1 MRLLLLAILIFTGLQ
16 VSGQPDYKPWDQLL
30 SKYVN
35 VSGNV
40 DYAGLK
46 KDEATLDKIV
56 DQFSKTKID
65 KSWSKNDQLA
75 FWINAYNAFTL
86 QLITD
91 NFPIKSIQNLDGGK
105 TWDVKR
111 FIIDGSKYSLNQIE
125 NDIIRSKFNDAR
137 IHFAVNCGAKSCP
150 PLLNGAFFGNKL
162 DQQLED
168 QAKKF
173 INNQSYNKI
182 SSTSLSIS
190 KIFDWYKADFGILI
204 SFLNKLSKVK
214 INPNTKISFKE
225 YDWSLNG
232 R

>member
-1 MRLLLLAILIFTGLQ
+1 VRLLLLAILIFTGLQ